1 LTLFPKPAFAVKTM
15 TTSVGWSRHR
25 ALRPKSP
32 AALSA
37 SPSLF
42 DATPFWYSSSV
53 ILLTNFVGCLVTLVK
68 PHFHYHVDLLGT
80 GAFAMGALIPLF
92 VHLAPVLGWLGVS
105 LPRNNWMHLARGIP
119 RIQAS
124 TAAVVVWS
132 VKLASFLWYRVLCTQ
147 QDARFNALFATPS
160 LAIQF
165 WMVSATWGI
174 VCSLPHLLGTTSLV
188 PGNALVVRFG
198 TLLYAVGWLV
208 ETLADYQKWTFKQQF
223 SSSGGA
229 AATTTAPRFCNVG
242 LWSISQHPNWL
253 GNLLLW
259 CGIFLI
265 NATALIEPST
275 TTTAAARVSL
285 RSSPSTTAL
294 SSTVTAVTSA
304 ARAVWRAR
312 RLFVAMLGPLFLWT
326 LFNAEATGSVMADS
340 LAATKTKYGY
350 GIDPDYTHYIDTTP
364 LIVPNPLAWWLQRK

>member
-1 LTLFPKPAFAVKTM
+1 
-15 TTSVGWSRHR
+15 
-25 ALRPKSP
+25 
-32 AALSA
+32 
-37 SPSLF
+37 
-42 DATPFWYSSSV
+42 
-53 ILLTNFVGCLVTLVK
+53 VTLIH

-92 VHLAPVLGWLGVS
+92 VNPPFGMS
-105 LPRNNWMHLARGIP
+105 LQQHNNWMQLARGIP

-124 TAAVVVWS
+124 TAAVVLWS

-165 WMVSATWGI
+165 WIVSATWGI

-188 PGNALVVRFG
+188 PGNAVVVQFG
-198 TLLYAVGWLV
+198 TLVYTVGWLV
-208 ETLADYQKWTFKQQF
+208 ETLADYQKWTFKQQL
-223 SSSGGA
+223 GGS
-229 AATTTAPRFCNVG
+229 TTTKYCNVG

-259 CGIFLI
+259 CGIFLM
-265 NATALIEPST
+265 NVTALVEPSSSTATGTAAAAAT
-275 TTTAAARVSL
+275 TAARVSL
-285 RSSPSTTAL
+285 RSSPKTATITTTL
-294 SSTVTAVTSA
+294 SRTAVTLVTST
-304 ARAVWRAR
+304 ARAAWRAR
-312 RLFVAMLGPLFLWT
+312 RLWVAMLGPLFMWT

-364 LIVPNPLAWWLQRK
+364 LVVPNPLAWWRT